1 MLVRGAY
8 ARAVND
14 IETLIVLV
22 AAAIVLVRLADA
34 IKIPYP
40 IVLVLGGLGIGFIP
54 GGPTLELQPDVV
66 FLVFLPPLLQSAGY
80 WASPKELRAELV
92 PLTWLVI
99 GLTLATMV
107 AVAAVAQAVIPSINW
122 AEGFVLGAIVAP
134 TDPVAAIAT
143 FQRVGVTDRVAT
155 LVEGE
160 SMINDAVALVAYKV
174 AVVAVVTGTLT
185 AGEAIDD
192 LVVGVIGGVAIGLAV
207 SGVGQIALRRLDD
220 APLAILLTV
229 FTAYAS
235 FALADGVGA
244 SGVLAAVS
252 SGLFSGW
259 RSHIIFDADLRLNA
273 QSFWRVLVFAVNA
286 ILFVLVGEQFPEILR
301 RVGETFSPGEIVG
314 YGLMIS
320 AVVVVVRVAWQFL
333 PVSLGRLLPKLG
345 DTGGGED
352 WRERLLI
359 GWTGMRGAVSL
370 AAALA
375 LPFMLDS
382 GAAFDSRDLI
392 VYLTVAVIFVT
403 LVGQGLTLPALVR
416 RLGLSATEPWAPDE
430 AVARLAAAQAALDR
444 LDELESEGTP
454 VPETAI
460 ERLREI
466 YQARFARC
474 VAALQDKDSELPIED
489 PLSGF
494 RRLREDLIRAERDAL
509 LDMRNDGRVKQDLFR
524 RIQRDLDLDE
534 ARLGT

>member
-1 MLVRGAY
+1 
-8 ARAVND
+8 VND
-14 IETLIVLV
+14 IEILIALV

-34 IKIPYP
+34 INIPYP
-40 IVLVLGGLGIGFIP
+40 IVLVLGGLAIGFIP
-54 GGPTLELQPDVV
+54 GGPTLQLEPDVV

-80 WASPKELRAELV
+80 WASPKELRAEIV

-99 GLTLATMV
+99 GLSLATMV
-107 AVAAVAQAVIPSINW
+107 VVAVVAQYVIPSISW
-122 AEGFVLGAIVAP
+122 SEGFVLGAIVAP
-134 TDPVAAIAT
+134 TDPVSAIAT
-143 FQRVGVTDRVAT
+143 FERVGVRDRVAM

-160 SMINDAVALVAYKV
+160 SMINDAVALVSYKV
-174 AVVAVVTGTLT
+174 ALAAVVTGTLT

-207 SGVGQIALRRLDD
+207 SGISQLALRRLDD

-259 RSHIIFDADLRLNA
+259 RSHEIFDADMRLNA
-273 QSFWRVLVFAVNA
+273 QSFWRVLVFALNA

-301 RVGETFSPGEIVG
+301 KVGETFSPGEIIG
-314 YGLMIS
+314 YGLLIS
-320 AVVVVVRVAWQFL
+320 AVVVLVRLVWQFL
-333 PVSLGRLLPKLG
+333 PGLVGRLLPKLG
-345 DTGGGED
+345 DTGGGDD

-359 GWTGMRGAVSL
+359 GWSGMRGAVSL

-375 LPFMLDS
+375 LPFTLDS
-382 GAAFDSRDLI
+382 GATFDSRDLI
-392 VYLTVAVIFVT
+392 VYLTVAVIIVT
-403 LVGQGLTLPALVR
+403 LVGQGLTLPGLVR
-416 RLGLSATEPWAPDE
+416 RLGLSSNEAWAPDE

-444 LDELESEGTP
+444 LEQLESEGTP
-454 VPETAI
+454 VSDTAI
-460 ERLREI
+460 ERMREI

-474 VAALQDKDSELPIED
+474 VAAIQGQDSELPIED
-489 PLSGF
+489 PLSGY
-494 RRLREDLIRAERDAL
+494 RRLREDLIRTERATIL
-509 LDMRNDGRVKQDLFR
+509 GMRNDGRIKQELFR